1 MLVLTRKRS
10 QTIRIDDH
18 IVIKV
23 IQIGKRTVKI
33 GIEAPAEVKV
43 LRSELCTD
51 QVPDQPLLSLAEILR
66 QRQGV
71 PSVVLPPDV
80 EMPNG

>member
-43 LRSELCTD
+43 LRSELCTG
-51 QVPDQPLLSLAEILR
+51 QVPDQPHLSLAEILR

-71 PSVVLPPDV
+71 RSVVLPPDV